1 MKLSGL
7 HILLTYQCTYECDHC
22 FVWGSPQQS
31 GTLTIEQ
38 VEQILAQAKSDIKVL
53 SLEEM
58 LYAATLTTD
67 NNEKLAFYQGALA
80 SNPQC
85 VRAANNIGYCQMLL
99 GKNDEA
105 LAAFEKAKA
114 INNTD
119 VVKNN
124 MAFAYL
130 VKGDLAKAEETFN
143 SMTAATA
150 ESKWGLGVIAIVRGE
165 YDKAVNFFGSEPCFN
180 AALALLLK
188 GDVNKAK
195 VTLDTTKDLCKGKV
209 PYLKGVVGARLK
221 DRDYMLNGLREAVGV
236 SANWKAYAKTDVEF
250 AAFWNDETFKSIVQ

>member
-1 MKLSGL
+1 MIIDVDKIGRS
-7 HILLTYQCTYECDHC
+7 D
-22 FVWGSPQQS
+22 
-31 GTLTIEQ
+31 
-38 VEQILAQAKSDIKVL
+38 EQILAQAKSDIKVL

-58 LYAATLTTD
+58 LYAATLTED

-80 SNPQC
+80 SNAQC
-85 VRAANNIGYCQMLL
+85 VRAANNVGYTQMLL

-114 INNTD
+114 INNND

-130 VKGDLAKAEETFN
+130 VKGDLAKATETFN

-150 ESKWGLGVIAIVRGE
+150 ESKWGLGVIAIIKGE
-165 YDKAVNFFGSEPCFN
+165 YDNAVNLFGSEPCFN

-195 VTLDTTKDLCKGKV
+195 VTLDATTDLCKGKV
-209 PYLKGVVGARLK
+209 PYLKGVVGARLNN
-221 DRDYMLNGLREAVGV
+221 RDYMLNGLREAVGV
-236 SANWKAYAKTDVEF
+236 SADWKAYAKTDVEF